1 MFSGSDRQ
9 GAVRVHLGAGANEE
23 GDVVGQVM
31 LCLPK
36 GSQPGG
42 QLRHLPVELGE
53 LVGVLRHGV
62 RRWAIG
68 GRLLVEVES
77 PLVGDVVV
85 VWARGERP
93 LDSRPRATV
102 PSTGS
107 AASAAL
113 AESSDGNLA

>member
-1 MFSGSDRQ
+1 MPHGGDRQ
-9 GAVRVHLGAGANEE
+9 GPVRVHLGAGANEE
-23 GDVVGQVM
+23 GDVIGQVM

-36 GSQPGG
+36 GSQPRG

-85 VWARGERP
+85 VWARR
-93 LDSRPRATV
+93 
-102 PSTGS
+102 
-107 AASAAL
+107 
-113 AESSDGNLA
+113 